1 MDDQTPPTPL
11 TPPVAVPN
19 PHSGAPAPASLEG
32 MRPEATAN
40 MNVRPEQDEPGGPL
54 AGLVGT
60 SATQAAAEV
69 APARTDTD
77 LLEQMGVESE
87 GIESGQLLG
96 LVGATIFSV
105 VALAV
110 VLIYLFYVPFLQ
122 QVDETA
128 SDVSDYPELQQS
140 RTDARAQLGLYARAD
155 STYQVPID
163 QAMGLVV
170 GQYRGGSTAPAGL
183 PTTRQQW
190 NTLMLN
196 RGTGTS
202 VQNPAGL
209 ARRTTVEQ
217 ERLAATSGGEAG
229 AARIAPAGPQSPGAP
244 ALAPR
249 RPGLTN
255 EEVGVDDTVAE
266 PRPLTLGDAQSDN

>member
-1 MDDQTPPTPL
+1 MDDRTPSTPPTP
-11 TPPVAVPN
+11 PIAVPD
-19 PHSGAPAPASLEG
+19 PHSDAPAPANLDG
-32 MRPEATAN
+32 MRPEAAAN

-60 SATQAAAEV
+60 SAAQAAAEASPV
-69 APARTDTD
+69 DADTA

-96 LVGATIFSV
+96 LVAATIFSI

-110 VLIYLFYVPFLQ
+110 VLIYLFYIPFLQ
-122 QVDETA
+122 DVDDTA
-128 SDVSDYPELQQS
+128 SDVSDYPELAQS
-140 RTDARAQLGLYARAD
+140 RVDAQAKLDLYARAD
-155 STYQVPID
+155 STYQVPIE
-163 QAMGLVV
+163 QAMGLIA
-170 GQYRGGSTAPAGL
+170 GQYRAGAGAAPAGL
-183 PTTRQQW
+183 PATRQQW

-196 RGTGTS
+196 RGTGTA

-217 ERLAATSGGEAG
+217 ERLAAASGGAAG
-229 AARIAPAGPQSPGAP
+229 AARTAPTGPQATNAP

-249 RPGLTN
+249 RPGATN
-255 EEVGVDDTVAE
+255 EEVGVDGAPAT
-266 PRPLTLGDAQSDN
+266 PTPTGNAQSDG